1 MRSEFILL
9 SVLLV
14 LSRTVIAQVEVVS
27 SPLPLLLIDTEG
39 RLIQD
44 EPKIDATLK
53 VIDNGPGKINHVTDQ
68 PNGYSGRIGIEYR
81 GSSSQNFPKKP
92 YGFETRDATGEDMN
106 VSLLGMPKES
116 DWVLNATFNDKSL
129 VRDAVTYILAGQ
141 IMEYAPRVRMVEVI
155 LNGNYEG
162 VYLLTEK
169 IKRDNDRVD
178 IDKLDPEDVTG
189 DAVTGGYI
197 MKLDKQTGSSPNAS
211 WTSDYPPYPGAWQR
225 VLVQLEYPESEDITF
240 QQIDYIRQ
248 HMQKVENIIAAP
260 SYNHPKNGFR
270 KYIDTAS
277 LMDFI
282 ILNELGKNPDAYR
295 ISTFFYKERDS
306 DGGKI
311 HFGPIW
317 DFNLGYGNVDYCTGP
332 SPEGLVIRLFNS
344 VCNGDGWVVHFWWKR
359 FLQDETFYRSL
370 KLRWKELRKTSLSNQ
385 NIQTVTDSLIALLE
399 PVQQRNFQR
408 WPVLGQYVW
417 PNSFIGQTWQQE
429 TWFFKD
435 WVTKRLAYLDLVW
448 EITDLPPVPQTIAIT
463 SLKPNPAENQLE
475 VTVSSPIPASA
486 VMHLTDAVGKT
497 WQVSFEKDTPSS
509 ATLDV
514 SYIPPGIYILAI
526 TDGTTTSTAKFM
538 KK

>member
-106 VSLLGMPKES
+106 VSLL
-116 DWVLNATFNDKSL
+116 
-129 VRDAVTYILAGQ
+129 VTYILAGQ

-282 ILNELGKNPDAYR
+282 ILNELGKNPDA
-295 ISTFFYKERDS
+295 
-306 DGGKI
+306 
-311 HFGPIW
+311 
-317 DFNLGYGNVDYCTGP
+317 NLGYGNVDYCTGP